1 MSKESLDQ
9 FIQKVT
15 DDEQLQARIG
25 EEIDID
31 SLITLGAEY
40 GCEFSAEDLTAGVE
54 LSDEELDRVAGGAI
68 MVLTNVARI
77 SKVAVNSKS
86 NARSRLPRREEIM
99 ICFQPALSRN
109 LNNHSSSV

>member
-1 MSKESLDQ
+1 
-9 FIQKVT
+9 VT
-15 DDEQLQARIG
+15 DSEELQVRIG
-25 EEIDID
+25 EEVDAET
-31 SLITLGAEY
+31 LIALGAEH
-40 GCEFSAEDLTAGVE
+40 GCEFSAEDLSEYAE
-54 LSDEELDRVAGGAI
+54 LSDEELDGVAGGAI